1 MQPIKNRLRLLA
13 VLGLAIALPSIARA
27 ISADDIA
34 RTQKI
39 LTTVLEL
46 SAKYPAAAGNI
57 VAPAPQTNQAG
68 PYFLPYNSKGEMTEW
83 ANKAINAQV
92 GAALGAKAGE
102 EAGKAV
108 TSRIPFGG
116 LLNGAA
122 KNKGKELGAIAAVG
136 GTEFIKTSSDQSFA
150 NLDDYA
156 VHLHVTHAGNAN
168 FAQALATAM
177 AIYPS
182 LEKSYQPSIKGA
194 YERAAKAAKA
204 PPKK

>member
-1 MQPIKNRLRLLA
+1 M
-13 VLGLAIALPSIARA
+13 V
-27 ISADDIA
+27 
-34 RTQKI
+34 
-39 LTTVLEL
+39 V
-46 SAKYPAAAGNI
+46 AAAGNI
-57 VAPAPQTNQAG
+57 VAPAPQTSQAG

-122 KNKGKELGAIAAVG
+122 KNKGKALGAIAAVG

-156 VHLHVTHAGNAN
+156 VHLHVTHAGSAN

-204 PPKK
+204 APKK